1 MFKLRLSI
9 DKVSLFAQRFRDKEP
24 NSPPIAWDGE
34 VLHIPDE
41 FTASAKALFAKGFA
55 LTPDEL
61 KAHAAYLRGAT
72 EAAGIKVDGEEIETN
87 SESIGRMAVFA
98 ALAADDASLKVNWKT
113 KSGKFV
119 AMDAAAMAKAVA
131 KRVADCMNKEA
142 EISAA
147 IFSGTVTSKDQIDAA
162 FKAIK

>member
-9 DKVSLFAQRFRDKEP
+9 DKVSMFAQRFRDKEP

-61 KAHAAYLRGAT
+61 KAYAAFVRSQT
-72 EAAGIKVDGEEIETN
+72 EVASVNVDGEEI
-87 SESIGRMAVFA
+87 
-98 ALAADDASLKVNWKT
+98 AADDDSVRRITMIAMLESDASSKMKLKT
-113 KSGKFV
+113 KGGKYAV
-119 AMDAAAMAKAVA
+119 LDAAKVANAMA

-142 EISAA
+142 DIDDA
-147 IFSGTVTSKDQIDAA
+147 IFAGTVTSKEQIDAA
-162 FKAIK
+162 FKSIR